1 MKLKFDENYW
11 TTRWINKEIGW
22 DIGHVSTPL
31 KAYFDQLKNKDLY
44 IVIPGAGNAY
54 EAEYLHSLG
63 FKNVF
68 VVDLSQKALESFH
81 SRVPSFNREHL
92 ICDDFFNLKEN
103 QFDLMVEQ
111 TFFCA
116 LHPSERMAYCKQAA
130 TILKP
135 NGKLIGLLFQI
146 PLFEDHPPFGGNKE
160 DYHPLFSNH
169 FEVEL
174 METAHNSIQPRA
186 NNELFIKLITK

>member
-1 MKLKFDENYW
+1 MKLIFDESYW
-11 TTRWINKEIGW
+11 TTRWNNKETGW

-31 KAYFDQLKNKDLY
+31 KAYFDQLIDKELH

-68 VVDLSQKALESFH
+68 VVDLSQKALDSFY
-81 SRVPSFNREHL
+81 SRVPSFNSEHL
-92 ICDDFFNLKEN
+92 ICEDFFNLKAN

-116 LHPSERMAYCKQAA
+116 LHPSERPAYCNKAA
-130 TILKP
+130 KILKP
-135 NGKLIGLLFQI
+135 NGKLIGLLFQV
-146 PLFEDHPPFGGNKE
+146 PLFEDHPPFGGKKE
-160 DYHPLFSNH
+160 EYLPLFSNH

-174 METAHNSIQPRA
+174 METAHNSIGPRA
-186 NNELFIKLITK
+186 NNELFIKLIRK